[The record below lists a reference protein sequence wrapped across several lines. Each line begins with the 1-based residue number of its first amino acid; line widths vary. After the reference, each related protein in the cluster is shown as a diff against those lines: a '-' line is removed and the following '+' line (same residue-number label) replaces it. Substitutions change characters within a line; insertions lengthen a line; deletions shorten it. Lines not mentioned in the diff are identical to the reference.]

1 MYESKEPYVPIFPA
15 FDFVR
20 LPLKR
25 RGSTPV
31 IQVRRDRPGVMPVFL
46 FWASRKASK
55 ATAKQKRLQRSKP
68 STTAQDR
75 DRADWAG
82 QSSSHRPWWWSGAR
96 WVRQWSEAL
105 LQCRQGA
112 GRVGCLGCCAEKPRL
127 LAPSLAAAIAASTP
141 AWPAPITI
149 TS

>member
-96 WVRQWSEAL
+96 WVRQWSEGL
-105 LQCRQGA
+105 LQCRQGEP
-112 GRVGCLGCCAEKPRL
+112 CAKVQSATKAINPNDEDL
-127 LAPSLAAAIAASTP
+127 LDLLDFFQF
-141 AWPAPITI
+141 
-149 TS
+149 